1 MTLRFGSI
9 GGDQIQISALL
20 RSYPARAHRYSN
32 FINETQFSKLHARP
46 IRAPRAPA
54 RVSGRGRGRA
64 WMARAGY
71 ALECGPHCSLVRGPI
86 QEGGREGGRGRERAI
101 NRRRSCPSDQA
112 WAWFT
117 KSDEMLRFHLHPQSR
132 GACRRHLCLAQ
143 PDTSESNSVP
153 RRHEC
158 RVDLRL
164 RRRRSG
170 QIRWS
175 NLQFPP
181 STVSSERVACMLARM
196 LLAGD

>member
-9 GGDQIQISALL
+9 GGDQIQISALLL

-86 QEGGREGGRGRERAI
+86 QEGGKEGGAEKEQSIGAAAVRPIRLGHGSPSWMRCCDSTSTLSQEEHADAI
-101 NRRRSCPSDQA
+101 CA
-112 WAWFT
+112 
-117 KSDEMLRFHLHPQSR
+117 SR
-132 GACRRHLCLAQ
+132 
-143 PDTSESNSVP
+143 
-153 RRHEC
+153 
-158 RVDLRL
+158 
-164 RRRRSG
+164 
-170 QIRWS
+170 
-175 NLQFPP
+175 NLTPP
-181 STVSSERVACMLARM
+181 SRTLFRGDTLVVST
-196 LLAGD
+196 